1 MAVSL
6 ASNGEWRKVQ
16 NNIGNEGGVL
26 MKMIEHQGK
35 ADSAQFQRSRKHP
48 SGNSRNK
55 GDDSKND
62 EDQAGEIGARVNQI
76 MKMLQ
81 E

>member
-1 MAVSL
+1 
-6 ASNGEWRKVQ
+6 
-16 NNIGNEGGVL
+16 